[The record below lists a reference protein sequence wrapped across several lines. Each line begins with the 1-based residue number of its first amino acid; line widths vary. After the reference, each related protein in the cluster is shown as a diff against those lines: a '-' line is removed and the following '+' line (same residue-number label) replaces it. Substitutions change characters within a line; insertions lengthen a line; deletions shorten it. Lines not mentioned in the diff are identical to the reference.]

1 MALFAIAKTPY
12 AFPSHHREG
21 LLSKDNP
28 RIAVLG
34 FAIECNRFAPVTTA
48 ADFEQDVDIRGNRIV
63 TEGRSQA
70 AITMPDIPGFFTEM
84 DATGPW
90 TPVPL
95 RVSLAQPGGPVEE
108 NFFKEYLKEI
118 EAGLKAS
125 LPLDAV
131 FVSCHGA
138 ALAQGTDDPDGDMFE
153 IIRRTVGPDVPVA
166 STFDL
171 HANVS
176 RKMIDNLSVFV
187 GYLENPHTDIRER
200 GIEAAKHMRELLA
213 GAKTA
218 IEMVKLPLV
227 PPQISLLTA
236 RGPYADL
243 VKYGQTKVG
252 GDIMN
257 VSVMAGFAYS
267 DSPKNG
273 LTAVVTA
280 RNGNRKAAGALAL
293 DIAKRGWSNRERFKR
308 QMMALSDA
316 VQLAVSVGKD
326 RRRKGIILADV
337 ADNPGG
343 GGRGNTTY
351 LLRALK
357 MAKATNVIFGVFTDA
372 AVAAEAH
379 KLGEGATFTA
389 SFNSQETQEFS
400 QPFDCEAKVV
410 KLSNGAYVGRRGVL
424 KNVSSDMGP
433 SALLDLGGIQL
444 VVISQ
449 RCQCMDP
456 MQFEMFGLDIAQAR
470 VIVVKSRGHFRGGF
484 DEHHKP
490 DQIYEVDC
498 PGLTSPLFANFNWTK
513 LPRPVYPLDEETT
526 WTPPPPVR

>member
-1 MALFAIAKTPY
+1 V
-12 AFPSHHREG
+12 
-21 LLSKDNP
+21 SKDNP
-28 RIAVLG
+28 RIAVLS

-48 ADFEQDVDIRGNRIV
+48 ADFETDVDIRGNQIV
-63 TEGRSQA
+63 SEARSA
-70 AITMPDIPGFFTEM
+70 ASITLPDLPGFFTEM
-84 DATGPW
+84 DRTGQW

-95 RVSLAQPGGPVEE
+95 RVSQAQPGGPVEE
-108 NFFKEYLKEI
+108 GFFRSFVAEI
-118 EAGLKAS
+118 EAGLKAA

-131 FVSCHGA
+131 FISAHGA
-138 ALAQGTDDPDGDMFE
+138 ALAEGTDDPDGDLLE
-153 IIRRTVGPDVPVA
+153 AVRRAVGPDIPVVA
-166 STFDL
+166 TFDL

-176 RKMIDNLSVFV
+176 HKMIDNLSVFV
-187 GYLENPHTDIRER
+187 GYLENPHTDIYER
-200 GIEAAKHMRELLA
+200 GVEAAKHMRECLA
-213 GAKTA
+213 GARTA
-218 IEMVKLPLV
+218 ITMVKVPLV

-243 VKYGQTKVG
+243 IKYGQTKLG
-252 GDIMN
+252 GDILN

-280 RNGNRKAAGALAL
+280 RNGNRKAAAKLSL
-293 DIAKRGWSNRERFKR
+293 RIAQRAWDTKERFKR
-308 QMMALSDA
+308 AMMSLGDA
-316 VQLAVSVGKD
+316 VQLAASVSRD
-326 RRRKGIILADV
+326 RRRKPIILADV

-357 MAKATNVIFGVFTDA
+357 GARTQHVLFGVFNDA
-372 AVAAEAH
+372 AVAAKAH
-379 KLGEGATFTA
+379 ELGEGAIFTA
-389 SFNSQETQEFS
+389 SFNSQEHQEFS
-400 QPFDCEAKVV
+400 LPFDSEAKVV
-410 KLSNGAYVGRRGVL
+410 KLSDGRYVGRRGVL

-444 VVISQ
+444 VVISN

-456 MQFEMFGLDIAQAR
+456 RQFEMFGLDIAQAR
-470 VIVVKSRGHFRGGF
+470 VVVVKSRGHFRGGF
-484 DEHHKP
+484 DEFFKP

-498 PGLTSPLFANFNWTK
+498 PGLTSPVLANFTWSK

-526 WTPPPPVR
+526 WTPPTTV